1 MPSLVVHY
9 AFVGLLAATLLG
21 AAFDRRSL
29 LLALAVV
36 TFPDIDSF
44 IALFSEVG
52 HRAALTNLV
61 IPAMLAALLVID
73 LHVREE
79 SLIRARWGLRG
90 QSGVVL
96 CVRLRGRTRPVRRC
110 QRWREPP
117 LADPRPVLSVQGTA
131 RTVYPAGDRPDLRRD
146 GHERGSGGGSGGS
159 GGGGLPTP
167 NAMGNSSEI
176 QMDTAVDPDP
186 SGTADGPVDRIF
198 PVARGGWQLYLLV
211 VGTLATASRFLVGH
225 DLPEE

>member
-1 MPSLVVHY
+1 MAWFCVFVY
-9 AFVGLLAATLLG
+9 A
-21 AAFDRRSL
+21 
-29 LLALAVV
+29 
-36 TFPDIDSF
+36 
-44 IALFSEVG
+44 VG
-52 HRAALTNLV
+52 HVLFDAVSGGANLLWP
-61 IPAMLAALLVID
+61 IHD
-73 LHVREE
+73 
-79 SLIRARWGLRG
+79 
-90 QSGVVL
+90 QFYQF
-96 CVRLRGRTRPVRRC
+96 RGRLELST
-110 QRWREPP
+110 QRGI
-117 LADPRPVLSVQGTA
+117 VQTFVETGTS
-131 RTVYPAGDRPDLRRD
+131 G
-146 GHERGSGGGSGGS
+146 GSGGGSGGS